1 MKLGILGSVDDVLGV
16 VFQSCDVQVCAV
28 MHTVMFWVLGCS
40 SVLEMIPP
48 ILTVCVRV
56 CASWDMFGLL

>member
-28 MHTVMFWVLGCS
+28 MHTVMFWVVPLFWRS
-40 SVLEMIPP
+40 SPP